1 MIKSYINCI
10 MELSHDVGY
19 KSIIFIR
26 FNPDDYEENEI
37 VINSCWGLDKKG
49 ICVIKK
55 SKSKEWSQRLNA
67 LKEQIIYWIHPDN
80 ITTKTIEIIQ
90 LFYDL

>member
-1 MIKSYINCI
+1 
-10 MELSHDVGY
+10 MELSKDVGH
-19 KSIIFIR
+19 KPIVFIR

-37 VINSCWGLDKKG
+37 VIKSCWGINNKG

-55 SKSKEWSQRLNA
+55 SKEWSQRLNT
-67 LKEQIIYWIHPDN
+67 LKEQIIYWINPNN

-90 LFYDL
+90 LFYDM

>member
-1 MIKSYINCI
+1 
-10 MELSHDVGY
+10 MELSKDVGH
-19 KSIIFIR
+19 KPIVFIR

-37 VINSCWGLDKKG
+37 VIKSCWGVNNKG

-55 SKSKEWSQRLNA
+55 SKEWSQRLNT
-67 LKEQIIYWIHPDN
+67 LKEQINYWINPNN

-90 LFYDL
+90 LFYDI